1 MAEPIPGLN
10 VKFSTKAYEL
20 LYVEGSNVYI
30 APDDI
35 KLVTNLEYETKIND
49 EKRQILVLKP
59 EYLGAFIGDVKNMM
73 NYDTSSQFIDKKTK
87 RVYNSRLK

>member
-1 MAEPIPGLN
+1 
-10 VKFSTKAYEL
+10 
-20 LYVEGSNVYI
+20 
-30 APDDI
+30 
-35 KLVTNLEYETKIND
+35 VTNLEYETKIND

>member
-1 MAEPIPGLN
+1 MAEPIKGLS

-20 LYVEGSNVYI
+20 RYSENGELFIS
-30 APDDI
+30 PDSI
-35 KLVTNLEYETKIND
+35 KLVTNLEYETKLND

-59 EYLGAFIGDVKNMM
+59 EYLGAFVDDVKNMM
-73 NYDTSSQFIDKKTK
+73 NYNKSSQFVDKKTK